1 MLTFHLPCLT
11 LCAFYGKVQG
21 LDTIP
26 VVYVVESVHEV
37 VTLLEL
43 RRGQEE
49 VELERTIL
57 TDVAQDDTRFFIH
70 DAWHID
76 LLQTSQ
82 GC

>member
-1 MLTFHLPCLT
+1 MFSSYFYCQDVVYIGEIISAPMLTFHLPCLT

-43 RRGQEE
+43 GRGQEE
-49 VELERTIL
+49 VELERTVL
-57 TDVAQDDTRFFIH
+57 TDVAYT
-70 DAWHID
+70 
-76 LLQTSQ
+76 
-82 GC
+82 